1 MAQLYWTKRAH
12 TLNFASG
19 ATTHTEPP
27 IDLDGVAT
35 VALLIPSEFN
45 TDTLTLNSSD
55 THDTGFTI
63 VAATGRY
70 TLDSDQALAIATMRD
85 LRITTN
91 TATGAAATITVV
103 AVGG

>member
-35 VALLIPSEFN
+35 VALLVPAEFN
-45 TDTLTLNSSD
+45 GDTLTLNSTD

-63 VAATGRY
+63 TAVTGRN
-70 TLDSDQALAIATMRD
+70 TLDSDQALAIASMRY
-85 LRITTN
+85 LRVTTN
-91 TATGAAATITVV
+91 NATSAAATITVV